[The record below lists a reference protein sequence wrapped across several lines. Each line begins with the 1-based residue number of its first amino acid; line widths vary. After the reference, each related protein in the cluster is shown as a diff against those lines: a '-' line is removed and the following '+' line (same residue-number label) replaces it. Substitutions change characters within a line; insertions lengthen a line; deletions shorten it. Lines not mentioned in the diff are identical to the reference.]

1 MLSISIFAVGK
12 LKESFWKDAC
22 AEYLKRL
29 GAYAKVSV
37 KELPDSNKEREAQLI
52 LQSIPEHTPILL
64 LDIKGKEVSSEQLA
78 TKIDGLIE
86 DTKIE
91 WNSEDKVVVS
101 FDEHTVNNI
110 VVNLKKPMSAP
121 IKIFD
126 GDNLIYQQ
134 NNNSAQYL
142 YVLLLFC

>member
-52 LQSIPEHTPILL
+52 LQSIPEHTPHFAIRHQGQRS
-64 LDIKGKEVSSEQLA
+64 I
-78 TKIDGLIE
+78 
-86 DTKIE
+86 
-91 WNSEDKVVVS
+91 
-101 FDEHTVNNI
+101 
-110 VVNLKKPMSAP
+110 
-121 IKIFD
+121 
-126 GDNLIYQQ
+126 
-134 NNNSAQYL
+134 
-142 YVLLLFC
+142 

>member
-64 LDIKGKEVSSEQLA
+64 LDIKGKELSSEQLA
-78 TKIDGLIE
+78 TKIDTYALNGESQLAFIIGGSDGVTAE
-86 DTKIE
+86 VKQRATERI
-91 WNSEDKVVVS
+91 S
-101 FDEHTVNNI
+101 FGPITLPH
-110 VVNLKKPMSAP
+110 NLARV
-121 IKIFD
+121 
-126 GDNLIYQQ
+126 
-134 NNNSAQYL
+134 
-142 YVLLLFC
+142 VLLEQIYRAFKISRGEPYHK